1 MSSELKTIIL
11 VVSFAKC
18 LVFLGL
24 FLGLGLFARKCLRTN
39 ASILIFTSLTFLELI
54 MLFLST
60 ALMIFW
66 LKIPAQRLLRLIKLV
81 SSFNL
86 FLFGLLAFAAIFYAI
101 FLFSRIVIF
110 EEEELEI
117 EGNSIME
124 KESFELAIRLIPV
137 VIFLSALLS
146 ILDMVVVMQISDDI
160 DPHISLSF
168 Y

>member
-101 FLFSRIVIF
+101 FLFSKIVIL

-117 EGNSIME
+117 EGME

-146 ILDMVVVMQISDDI
+146 ILDMVVVMQISADI
-160 DPHISLSF
+160 DPHFSLSF

>member
-66 LKIPAQRLLRLIKLV
+66 LKIPAQRLLRLVKLL
-81 SSFNL
+81 SSINL
-86 FLFGLLAFAAIFYAI
+86 IIFGFLAFAAIFYAI
-101 FLFSRIVIF
+101 ILFGKIVILD
-110 EEEELEI
+110 EEELMI
-117 EGNSIME
+117 EEME
-124 KESFELAIRLIPV
+124 KESFQLAIRLIPV

-146 ILDMVVVMQISDDI
+146 ILDMVVVMQISADI
-160 DPHISLSF
+160 NPHVSLSF

>member
-39 ASILIFTSLTFLELI
+39 ASIVIFTSLTFLELI
-54 MLFLST
+54 MLSLST

-66 LKIPAQRLLRLIKLV
+66 LKIPAQRLLKLVKLV
-81 SSFNL
+81 STLNL
-86 FLFGLLAFAAIFYAI
+86 FLFGLLSFGAIFYTA
-101 FLFSRIVIF
+101 FLFSKIVIL

-117 EGNSIME
+117 EE
-124 KESFELAIRLIPV
+124 ESFEIAIRLIPV

-146 ILDMVVVMQISDDI
+146 ILDIVLVMQISADI
-160 DPHISLSF
+160 EHHSSLF
-168 Y
+168 YF

>member
-39 ASILIFTSLTFLELI
+39 ASIVIFTSLTFLELI

-66 LKIPAQRLLRLIKLV
+66 LKIPAQRLLKLVKLV
-81 SSFNL
+81 STLNL
-86 FLFGLLAFAAIFYAI
+86 FIFGLLSFGAIFYTA
-101 FLFSRIVIF
+101 FLFSKIVIL

-117 EGNSIME
+117 EE
-124 KESFELAIRLIPV
+124 ESFEIAIRLIPV

-146 ILDMVVVMQISDDI
+146 ILDIVLVMQISADI
-160 DPHISLSF
+160 DHHSSLF
-168 Y
+168 YY

>member
-101 FLFSRIVIF
+101 FLFSKIVIF

-117 EGNSIME
+117 EGME

-146 ILDMVVVMQISDDI
+146 ILDMVVVMQISADI
-160 DPHISLSF
+160 DPHFSLSF

>member
-24 FLGLGLFARKCLRTN
+24 FLGLGVFARKCLRTN

-66 LKIPAQRLLRLIKLV
+66 LKIPVQRLLRLVKLL
-81 SSFNL
+81 SSINL
-86 FLFGLLAFAAIFYAI
+86 FIFGFLAFAAIFYAI
-101 FLFSRIVIF
+101 IFFGKIVILD
-110 EEEELEI
+110 EEELMI
-117 EGNSIME
+117 EEME

-146 ILDMVVVMQISDDI
+146 ILDMVVVMQISADI
-160 DPHISLSF
+160 NPHVSLSF

>member
-101 FLFSRIVIF
+101 FLFSKIVIL

-117 EGNSIME
+117 GME

-146 ILDMVVVMQISDDI
+146 ILDMVVVMQISADI
-160 DPHISLSF
+160 DPHFSLSF